1 MKHRDGILATSPLA
15 AKEADKAGPLAS
27 DGDAQDGQADRGIAD
42 MHELEVHKLEVRE
55 LKLAGFEGPLA
66 GRLYRAAADGRRDL
80 LIVFFHGGGFVDG
93 DLDEADGF
101 LRRLADATGY
111 PVVLS
116 ATYTLAPVK
125 PFPAAVEDAHAVLGW
140 ATKHKAKL
148 GWTGKR
154 MLVAGI
160 EAGGNVAAVAA
171 MMSRDRGAPQ
181 LAGQILI
188 MPMLDPGLSTCSMRE
203 MPTCADEARVV
214 DDCVA
219 AYRGYLPHA
228 ADRSHPYASP
238 LQSSRLKRLPP
249 ALILSTDDDPLRD
262 EAEAYGAMLIGAGV
276 RTTVRRLPPAQL
288 QEPNARNECACT
300 GQVLFEI
307 ANFIAGLDAGPAPP
321 RR

>member
-1 MKHRDGILATSPLA
+1 MNAVDR
-15 AKEADKAGPLAS
+15 
-27 DGDAQDGQADRGIAD
+27 QADQAVVGE
-42 MHELEVHKLEVRE
+42 HVLEVRE
-55 LKLAGFEGPLA
+55 LEVAGFERPLA
-66 GRLYRAAADGRRDL
+66 ARLYRATHDGKRDL

-101 LRRLADATGY
+101 LRRLADASGY
-111 PVVLS
+111 PLVLS
-116 ATYTLAPVK
+116 STYTLAPVK
-125 PFPAAVEDAHAVLGW
+125 PFPAAVEDAHAVLSW
-140 ATKHKAKL
+140 AKKNKVKL

-160 EAGGNVAAVAA
+160 EAGGNIAAVAA

-203 MPTCADEARVV
+203 MPTCVDEARLV
-214 DDCVA
+214 DECVA

-262 EAEAYGAMLIGAGV
+262 EAEAYGAKLIGAGI

-288 QEPNARNECACT
+288 QEPNARNECACA
-300 GQVLFEI
+300 GHVLFEI
-307 ANFIAGLDAGPAPP
+307 ANFLAGLEDRSAPP
-321 RR
+321 GH

>member
-1 MKHRDGILATSPLA
+1 MSTAGVDAKQAGAAGDG
-15 AKEADKAGPLAS
+15 E
-27 DGDAQDGQADRGIAD
+27 
-42 MHELEVHKLEVRE
+42 HELESRELEV
-55 LKLAGFEGPLA
+55 AGFEGPLA
-66 GRLYRAAADGRRDL
+66 GRLYRAVVDGRRDL

-101 LRRLADATGY
+101 LRSLAIASGY

-116 ATYTLAPVK
+116 STYTLAPVK
-125 PFPAAVEDAHAVLGW
+125 PFPAAVEDAHAVLAW
-140 ATKHKAKL
+140 ASRNKTKL

-160 EAGGNVAAVAA
+160 EAGGNIAAVAA
-171 MMSRDRGAPQ
+171 MMARDRGAPR

-203 MPTCADEARVV
+203 LPSCPDKARLADECA
-214 DDCVA
+214 A

-238 LQSSRLKRLPP
+238 LQSSRLKNLPP

-262 EAEAYGAMLIGAGV
+262 EAEAYAARLIAAGV
-276 RTTVRRLPPAQL
+276 PTTVRRLAAAQL

-300 GQVLFEI
+300 GHALYEI
-307 ANFIAGLDAGPAPP
+307 ANFIAGLDGQPP
-321 RR
+321 PGR